1 MEQRRDERTVTLGIF
16 QGHSRLS
23 AAGLGPGTYAPASGH
38 PAQLLGAQLLEDQM
52 ALGTVAREGRS
63 QTTCFPTQHRGVSLA
78 GGAGGF

>member
-1 MEQRRDERTVTLGIF
+1 MEQRREERTVTLGTF

-23 AAGLGPGTYAPASGH
+23 AGGSDLGPAAPAPGH

-52 ALGTVAREGRS
+52 APGTVAREGRS
-63 QTTCFPTQHRGVSLA
+63 QTTCFPGQHRGVSLA